1 MSRDTKLIVSLI
13 LLGIPVG
20 LFLGCGDAGSNAES
34 GAMQAPTVAPSITQS
49 AAGNQAPT
57 ISRIGDEYARVGETY
72 SLTPAVRDPDGDSL
86 SYSADNLPPWAS
98 LDPTSGL
105 ISGTPGAADVGV
117 YESITIKVADSGRAT
132 NSAPFCITVLDE
144 TAAGVASLRWESPP
158 SKVDGSP
165 LDDLAGYRIVYG
177 RKADDLDRSV
187 FVDDPAVTNFEFTGL
202 TAGLWYFSV
211 IAVNANGL
219 EGPPTTVTQKSI

>member
-1 MSRDTKLIVSLI
+1 MSRDTKLIVSLV

-20 LFLGCGDAGSNAES
+20 LFLGCGGAGGKSDAGTTQVSTAARAET
-34 GAMQAPTVAPSITQS
+34 PS
-49 AAGNQAPT
+49 AAANQAPT

-72 SLTPAVRDPDGDSL
+72 NLTPAAVDPDGDSL
-86 SYSADNLPPWAS
+86 NYSADNLPPWAS

-105 ISGTPGAADVGV
+105 ISGTPGPADVGV

-132 NSAPFCITVLDE
+132 NSAPFSITVLDE
-144 TAAGVASLRWESPP
+144 AAVGVASLRWESPP